1 MEGVEE
7 ENVRLKEDVQ
17 KKHEEMNSLR
27 EELVVAK
34 KQQETQMVQIEELG
48 SEVRGV

>member
-1 MEGVEE
+1 MEVVEE

-17 KKHEEMNSLR
+17 NKHEEMNSLK

-34 KQQETQMVQIEELG
+34 KQ
-48 SEVRGV
+48 